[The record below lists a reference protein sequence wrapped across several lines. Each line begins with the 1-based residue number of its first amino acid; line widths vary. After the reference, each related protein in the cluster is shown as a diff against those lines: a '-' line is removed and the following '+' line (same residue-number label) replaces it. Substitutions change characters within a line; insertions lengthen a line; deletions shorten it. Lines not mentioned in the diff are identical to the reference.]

1 MTNQEHIK
9 ATYGHELPYYLSCK
23 HCIYHNPNEEY
34 CDKSCKAGIEKWLD
48 SEYKEELSLS

>member
-23 HCIYHNPNEEY
+23 HCVYYNPNEKY
-34 CDKSCKAGIEKWLD
+34 CDKSCKAGIDKWLN
-48 SEYKEELSLS
+48 SEYKEESSLS